1 MKPLKRCWWRLFA
14 VILGWVDSPLE
25 ALRSIT
31 QLTVRLPEGFWLLLR
46 QVDGLGFF
54 DDATDVRDPNL
65 LEAICTMV
73 NSCKY
78 LEYSHARITITE
90 FCRDECVSGTSM
102 VDALIAL
109 SATVPKAGAF
119 AAALQQ
125 DTPLLLTCQM
135 ICRFLEASGPGN
147 VQVEETD

>member
-1 MKPLKRCWWRLFA
+1 MGSFVKIALS
-14 VILGWVDSPLE
+14 VSPPWGVPR
-25 ALRSIT
+25 A
-31 QLTVRLPEGFWLLLR
+31 
-46 QVDGLGFF
+46 
-54 DDATDVRDPNL
+54 
-65 LEAICTMV
+65 
-73 NSCKY
+73 
-78 LEYSHARITITE
+78 
-90 FCRDECVSGTSM
+90 
-102 VDALIAL
+102 DALIAL